1 MMMSVNLCRLCQRP
15 VSVDY
20 TSYSA
25 IRGPRFAIIVG
36 AITAMGGLQYLVHG
50 AAYDKP
56 RAIGL
61 DAFDRLVKARDE
73 RARREATGGGGSQR
87 T

>member
-1 MMMSVNLCRLCQRP
+1 MESIPL
-15 VSVDY
+15 
-20 TSYSA
+20 
-25 IRGPRFAIIVG
+25 FAIIVG

-61 DAFDRLVKARDE
+61 DAFDRLVQARDE